1 MNCLIDK
8 IIFSKPK
15 KHGEHLICKVKYDDP
30 ESQDLVVQ
38 LPKMKVVDDF
48 IQDSTNQLDVPK
60 NVGLE
65 FVSNKSKYNKEVYDF
80 LSKLDDY
87 IITFIHKNSLEWFGK
102 EIPLDFLGKM
112 YNKFIKAP
120 KDSESQCTMNFSLKK
135 NKGKLDCVLMDNK
148 KNELDLIDFKKGS
161 SVECITQL
169 KYIVFSKD
177 TCFTI
182 WELCNIKLY
191 KKVSRVPKFGFI
203 DDSSEV
209 NNQDSISD
217 FEEDYSFF

>member
-1 MNCLIDK
+1 MNSLIDK

-15 KHGEHLICKVKYDDP
+15 KHGEHLICKVKYDEP
-30 ESQDLVVQ
+30 ENPDLVLQ

-48 IQDSTNQLDVPK
+48 IQSEGTELPK
-60 NVGLE
+60 NVSLE
-65 FVSNKSKYNKEVYDF
+65 FLNNKSKYNKEVYDF

-87 IITFIHKNSLEWFGK
+87 IINFIHKNSLEWFGK
-102 EIPLDFLGKM
+102 EIPLDSLSKM

-120 KDSESQCTMNFSLKK
+120 KDSDSQCTMNFSLKK
-135 NKGKLDCVLMDNK
+135 DKGKLECVLMDNK
-148 KNELDLIDFKKGS
+148 KNELDLIDFKKDS

-169 KYIVFSKD
+169 KYIIFSKD

-191 KKVSRVPKFGFI
+191 KKVKRVPKFGFI
-203 DDSSEV
+203 DDSSDV
-209 NNQDSISD
+209 NNQESISD
-217 FEEDYSFF
+217 IEEDYSFF

>member
-30 ESQDLVVQ
+30 ELPDVVLQ

-48 IQDSTNQLDVPK
+48 IQGEGSELPK
-60 NVGLE
+60 NVSLE
-65 FVSNKSKYNKEVYDF
+65 FLNNKSKYNKEVYDF

-87 IITFIHKNSLEWFGK
+87 IINFIHKNSLEWFGK
-102 EIPLDFLGKM
+102 EIPLDFLSKM

-120 KDSESQCTMNFSLKK
+120 KDSESNCTMNFSLKK

-148 KNELDLIDFKKGS
+148 KNELDLIDIKKNS

-169 KYIVFSKD
+169 KYIIFSKD

-182 WELCNIKLY
+182 WELCNVKLY
-191 KKVSRVPKFGFI
+191 KKVARVPKFGFI
-203 DDSSEV
+203 EDSTEV
-209 NNQDSISD
+209 NNQDSSD
-217 FEEDYSFF
+217 FEVEEDYSFF